1 MAMMPA
7 PGSAQRT
14 AARPRILLP
23 GIRRLPPGVERYL
36 VPGGGSVVVR
46 VLAGDD
52 LKLVNCEGGQVC
64 EIMALNAQG
73 MEVPGILGGA
83 DAGPATGLRTM
94 LAQGGEAAE
103 ALLDALKRRGAAP
116 RFVHAVR
123 CFARETPAYEEQ
135 RFTVQEDGLVVV
147 AAPGEPM
154 EVSDQN
160 PPTPLELFVTRMD
173 PSAAAERSIPE
184 PLAEPRHEFR
194 IRAGTVHA
202 YEVREGEYIQVLDI
216 EGRECSDF
224 QALSLAG
231 LDRGIERDID
241 PTATRVLNG
250 AAYPAPGL
258 FSKLFDADLQP
269 SIEIIQDTVGR
280 HDSFNFACT
289 AKYYDDVGYP
299 GHPNCTDNF
308 NAELR
313 DYGVSP
319 RRGWQAMNFFYNTLL
334 DDRYQIYLDEP
345 WSRPGDYVLC
355 RALQDV
361 VCVNSACPDAID
373 PANGWNPTDILVRVY
388 SSENIFKKAIAFRT
402 MPESDPQMTRETGF
416 HSRTSALTRNFTEY
430 NGFWLPA
437 HFTNHGAIDEY
448 WACRERVIA
457 MDLSALRKFDVTGPD
472 AGELMQ
478 RTLTRN
484 VRRLADHHVV
494 YSAMCYEHGGMID
507 DGTLLRLSETGYRWI
522 GGTDFGGEWLRGKA
536 KEWGLRALV
545 RNSTDQLHNISV
557 QGPKSRELLGGIVWT
572 APANPRVDE
581 IDWFRFTVG
590 RIGDHNGVP
599 VVVSRTGYT
608 GELGYEV
615 WCHPRHGGEV
625 WDTVFEAGEPHG
637 ILPLGLEAL
646 DLLRIESG
654 LVFAGQEFDDQ
665 TDPFEAGI
673 GFTVAL
679 KTTEED
685 FVGREALERR
695 KAHPQRKLVG
705 LELEGNE
712 TAQHGDC
719 VHVGRA
725 QVGVITSG
733 MKSPLLNR
741 NIALARMDV
750 THAAT
755 GDEVEVGK
763 MDGHQKRI
771 PATIV
776 PFPFYD
782 PKKERPRS

>member
-1 MAMMPA
+1 MAVM
-7 PGSAQRT
+7 SAAT
-14 AARPRILLP
+14 GERPRLLLP
-23 GIRRLPPGVERYL
+23 GIRRLPPGVERYV
-36 VPGGGSVVVR
+36 VPAAGSVVVV
-46 VLAGDD
+46 VLAGDT
-52 LKLVNCEGGQVC
+52 LRIVNSEGGQIC
-64 EIMALNAQG
+64 EIVALDGAG
-73 MEVPGILGGA
+73 RDVPGILA
-83 DAGPATGLRTM
+83 RRRNGPAVGLAAM
-94 LAQGGEAAE
+94 LATDST
-103 ALLDALKRRGAAP
+103 LLDALTARGWAP
-116 RFVHAVR
+116 PFDQAIIL
-123 CFARETPAYEEQ
+123 FDQETPAGEAEVM
-135 RFTVQEDGLVVV
+135 TVEEDGFVIVV
-147 AAPGEPM
+147 APGEPM
-154 EVSDQN
+154 EVMAQGTT
-160 PPTPLELFVTRMD
+160 TPLELFVQRRN
-173 PSAAAERSIPE
+173 PSLAAERTLPD
-184 PLAEPRHEFR
+184 PLAEPREEIR
-194 IRAGTVHA
+194 IAAGTARA
-202 YEVREGEYIQVLDI
+202 YEVEEGEYIQILDI

-224 QALSLAG
+224 QALSVAA
-231 LDRGIERDID
+231 LDRGVERDID

-258 FSKLFDADLQP
+258 FAKLFDADLQP

-299 GHPNCTDNF
+299 GHVNCTDNF
-308 NAELR
+308 NAELEP
-313 DYGVSP
+313 YGVAA
-319 RRGWQAMNFFYNTLL
+319 RKGWQAMNFFYNTLL

-355 RALQDV
+355 RALQNV

-373 PANGWNPTDILVRVY
+373 PANGWNPTDILIRIY
-388 SSENIFKKAIAFRT
+388 PRKNLFRKAIALRP
-402 MPESDPQMTRETGF
+402 MPDSDPLMTRDTGF
-416 HSRTSALTRNFTEY
+416 RPRTEARTRNFTEY
-430 NGFWLPA
+430 NGFWLPT

-448 WACRERVIA
+448 WACRERVTA
-457 MDLSALRKFDVTGPD
+457 MDLSALRKFEITGPD

-484 VRRLADHHVV
+484 VRRMADHHVV

-507 DGTLLRLSETGYRWI
+507 DGTLFRLSETGYRWI
-522 GGTDFGGEWLRGKA
+522 GGTDFGGEWLRA
-536 KEWGLRALV
+536 RAQEWGLRALV
-545 RNSTDQLHNISV
+545 RSSTDQLHNLAV
-557 QGPKSRELLGGIVWT
+557 QGPLSRALLSEVVWT
-572 APANPRVDE
+572 APANPRVEE
-581 IDWFRFTVG
+581 INWFRLTVG

-615 WCHPRHGGEV
+615 WCHPRHAAEV
-625 WDTVFEAGEPHG
+625 WDAVFEAGEAHG
-637 ILPLGLEAL
+637 IVPLGLEGL

-673 GFTVAL
+673 GFTVGL

-685 FVGREALERR
+685 FVGRQALERR
-695 KAHPQRKLVG
+695 KAHPQRRLVG

-712 TAQHGDC
+712 AGAHGDC

-725 QVGVITSG
+725 QVGVVTSG
-733 MKSPLLNR
+733 MRSPLLNR

-750 THAAT
+750 NHAAI

-771 PATIV
+771 PATVV

>member
-1 MAMMPA
+1 MASV
-7 PGSAQRT
+7 SART
-14 AARPRILLP
+14 RPRVLLP
-23 GIRRLPPGVERYL
+23 GIRRLPPGTERYA
-36 VPGGGSVVVR
+36 VPAAGSVVLR
-46 VLAGDD
+46 ILAGDT
-52 LKLVNCEGGQVC
+52 LKVVNTEGGQVC
-64 EIMALNAQG
+64 EIVAIDAAG
-73 MEVPGILGGA
+73 REEPGILGATDDGA
-83 DAGPATGLRTM
+83 AAGLRAM
-94 LAQGGEAAE
+94 LADGGEAGRELVDTLAR
-103 ALLDALKRRGAAP
+103 KGAP
-116 RFVHAVR
+116 SR
-123 CFARETPAYEEQ
+123 FARAIRFFSPETPAAAG
-135 RFTVQEDGLVVV
+135 RSFAAGEDGIVVV
-147 AAPGEPM
+147 AAPGSPM
-154 EVSDQN
+154 EVSEQT
-160 PPTPLELFVTRMD
+160 PPTSLELFVTRAD
-173 PSAAAERSIPE
+173 PSEAASRNLPD
-184 PLAEPRHEFR
+184 PLADPRHEHR
-194 IRAGTVHA
+194 IAAGEAHA
-202 YEVREGEYIQVLDI
+202 YEVREGEYIQVLDV

-231 LDRGIERDID
+231 LDRGLERDID

-269 SIEIIQDTVGR
+269 SIEIVQDTVGR

-313 DYGVSP
+313 DYGVAP
-319 RRGWQAMNFFYNTLL
+319 RSGWQAMNFFYNTLL
-334 DDRYQIYLDEP
+334 DDNYQIYLDEP

-355 RALQDV
+355 RALRDV

-388 SSENIFKKAIAFRT
+388 PRDNVFRKAMAVRT
-402 MPESDPQMTRETGF
+402 MPDSDPQMTRDTGF
-416 HSRTSALTRNFTEY
+416 HSRTSALTRSFTEY
-430 NGFWLPA
+430 NGFWMPA
-437 HFTNHGAIDEY
+437 HFTNHGAIAEY

-457 MDLSALRKFDVTGPD
+457 MDLSALRKFEITGPD

-484 VRRLADHHVV
+484 VRRMADHHVV
-494 YSAMCYEHGGMID
+494 YSAMCYDHGGMID
-507 DGTLLRLSETGYRWI
+507 DGTLFRLSETGYRWI
-522 GGTDFGGEWLRGKA
+522 GGTDFGGEWLRRKA
-536 KEWGLRALV
+536 GEWDLNALV
-545 RNSTDQLHNISV
+545 RSSTDQLHNLAV
-557 QGPKSRELLGGIVWT
+557 QGPRSRELLGGIVWT

-590 RIGDHNGVP
+590 RIGDHNGLP

-615 WCHPRHGGEV
+615 WCHPRHAADV
-625 WDTVFEAGEPHG
+625 WDAVFEAGEPLG
-637 ILPLGLEAL
+637 IAPLGLEAL

-654 LVFAGQEFDDQ
+654 LAFAGQEFDDE
-665 TDPFEAGI
+665 TDPFEAGV

-679 KTTEED
+679 KSTDED
-685 FVGREALERR
+685 FVGRRALERR
-695 KAHPQRKLVG
+695 KAHPRRRLVG

-712 TAQHGDC
+712 AAAHGDGL
-719 VHVGRA
+719 HVGRA
-725 QVGVITSG
+725 RVGVVTSG

-741 NIALARMDV
+741 NIALARLDV
-750 THAAT
+750 EYAAPA
-755 GDEVEVGK
+755 DEVEVGK

-771 PATIV
+771 PARVV

>member
-1 MAMMPA
+1 MAMMVA
-7 PGSAQRT
+7 EARE
-14 AARPRILLP
+14 RPRILIP
-23 GIRRLPPGVERYL
+23 GIRRLPPGVERYV
-36 VPGGGSVVVR
+36 VPAAGSVMVT
-46 VLAGDD
+46 VLAGDT
-52 LKLVNCEGGQVC
+52 LNIVNTEGGQTC
-64 EIMALNAQG
+64 EIVAFDNAARQ
-73 MEVPGILGGA
+73 VPGILGRP
-83 DAGPATGLRTM
+83 DSGPAAGLAAMLTG
-94 LAQGGEAAE
+94 GGEAARS
-103 ALLDALKRRGAAP
+103 LLDTLARKGWTS
-116 RFVHAVR
+116 RFDRAVR
-123 CFARETPAYEEQ
+123 LFGPGTPAGASEDI
-135 RFTVQEDGLVVV
+135 TVEEDGFIIV

-154 EVSDQN
+154 EVSAQW
-160 PPTPLELFVTRMD
+160 PPTPLELFVYRKDAAM
-173 PSAAAERSIPE
+173 AAERNLPD
-184 PLAEPRHEFR
+184 PLAEPRAEFR
-194 IRAGTVHA
+194 IGPGTAQA
-202 YEVREGEYIQVLDI
+202 YEVKEGEYIQVLDV
-216 EGRECSDF
+216 EGRQCSDF
-224 QALSLAG
+224 QTLSLAA
-231 LDRGIERDID
+231 LDRGLERDID

-289 AKYYDDVGYP
+289 AKYYDDAGYP
-299 GHPNCTDNF
+299 GHVNCTDNI
-308 NAELR
+308 NASLKPYDVR
-313 DYGVSP
+313 P
-319 RRGWQAMNFFYNTLL
+319 RKGWQAMNFFYNSLV
-334 DDRYQIYLDEP
+334 DDNYQIYLDEP

-361 VCVNSACPDAID
+361 VCVNTSCPDAID
-373 PANGWNPTDILVRVY
+373 PANGWNPTDILIRIY
-388 SSENIFKKAIAFRT
+388 PGDNLFRKAIANRP
-402 MPESDPQMTRETGF
+402 MPDSDPQMTRETGF
-416 HSRTSALTRNFTEY
+416 NGRTAARTRNFTEY
-430 NGFWLPA
+430 NGFWLPT
-437 HFTNHGAIDEY
+437 HYTNHGAVDEY
-448 WACRERVIA
+448 WACRERVTA
-457 MDLSALRKFDVTGPD
+457 MDLSPLRKFEITGPD

-484 VRRLADHHVV
+484 VRRMADHHVV

-507 DGTLLRLSETGYRWI
+507 DGTLFRLSETGYRWI
-522 GGTDFGGEWLRGKA
+522 GGTDFGGEWLRARA

-545 RNSTDQLHNISV
+545 RSSTDQLHNLAI
-557 QGPKSRELLGGIVWT
+557 QGPRSRDLLGDIIWT

-581 IDWFRFTVG
+581 INWFRFTAG

-615 WCHPRHGGEV
+615 WCHPRDAEEV
-625 WDTVFEAGEPHG
+625 WDAVFEAGEPHG
-637 ILPLGLEAL
+637 IVPLGLEGL
-646 DLLRIESG
+646 DLLRIEAG

-673 GFTVAL
+673 GFTVGL

-685 FVGREALERR
+685 FIGRQALERR

-712 TAQHGDC
+712 AAAHGDC
-719 VHVGRA
+719 VRFGRA
-725 QVGVITSG
+725 QVGVVTSG
-733 MKSPLLNR
+733 MRSPLLNR

-750 THAAT
+750 NHASI

-771 PATIV
+771 PATVV

>member
-1 MAMMPA
+1 MAVMMA
-7 PGSAQRT
+7 GT
-14 AARPRILLP
+14 GERPRILLP
-23 GIRRLPPGVERYL
+23 GIRRLPPGVERYV
-36 VPGGGSVVVR
+36 VPAAGSVVVT
-46 VLAGDD
+46 VLAGDT
-52 LKLVNCEGGQVC
+52 LKIVNTEGGQTC
-64 EIMALNAQG
+64 EVVAFDNAARQ
-73 MEVPGILGGA
+73 VPGILGRP
-83 DAGPATGLRTM
+83 DSGPAAGLAAM
-94 LAQGGEAAE
+94 LTNGGEAARS
-103 ALLDALKRRGAAP
+103 LLDTLERKGWTSRLDR
-116 RFVHAVR
+116 AVR
-123 CFARETPAYEEQ
+123 LFDRETPAGIDEVVAVE
-135 RFTVQEDGLVVV
+135 EDGFVIV
-147 AAPGEPM
+147 AAPGDPM
-154 EVSDQN
+154 EIPAQW
-160 PPTPLELFVTRMD
+160 PPTPLELLVNRKDAAM
-173 PSAAAERSIPE
+173 AAERSLPD
-184 PLAEPRHEFR
+184 PLAEPRDEIR
-194 IRAGTVHA
+194 IEAGTARA
-202 YEVREGEYIQVLDI
+202 YEVKEGEYIQVLDI

-224 QALSLAG
+224 QALSLAA
-231 LDRGIERDID
+231 LDRGLERDID

-258 FSKLFDADLQP
+258 FSKLFDGDLQP

-299 GHPNCTDNF
+299 GHANCTDNF
-308 NAELR
+308 NASLEP
-313 DYGVSP
+313 YGVRP
-319 RRGWQAMNFFYNTLL
+319 RKGWQAMNFFYNTLV

-373 PANGWNPTDILVRVY
+373 PANGWNPTDILIRIY
-388 SSENIFKKAIAFRT
+388 PGNNLFRRAIANRP
-402 MPESDPQMTRETGF
+402 MPDSDPQMTRETGF
-416 HSRTSALTRNFTEY
+416 HGRTAARTRNFTEY
-430 NGFWLPA
+430 NGFWLPT

-448 WACRERVIA
+448 WACRERVTA
-457 MDLSALRKFDVTGPD
+457 MDLSALRKFEVTGPD

-484 VRRLADHHVV
+484 VRRMADHHVV

-507 DGTLLRLSETGYRWI
+507 DGTLFRLSETGYRWI
-522 GGTDFGGEWLRGKA
+522 GGTDFGGEWLRARA

-545 RNSTDQLHNISV
+545 RSSTDQMHNLAI
-557 QGPKSRELLGGIVWT
+557 QGPRSRDLLGGIIWT

-581 IDWFRFTVG
+581 INWFRFTVG
-590 RIGDHNGVP
+590 RVGDHNGVP

-615 WCHPRHGGEV
+615 WCHPRHAEEV
-625 WDTVFEAGEPHG
+625 WDAVFEAGEPHG
-637 ILPLGLEAL
+637 LLPLGLEGL
-646 DLLRIESG
+646 DLLRIEAG

-673 GFTVAL
+673 GFTVGL

-685 FVGREALERR
+685 FVGRQALERR

-712 TAQHGDC
+712 AGAHGDC

-725 QVGVITSG
+725 QVGVVTSG
-733 MKSPLLNR
+733 MRSPLLNR

-750 THAAT
+750 NHVSI

-771 PATIV
+771 PATVV